1 MAFRVNIQSSRGVL
15 RRLCILSLS
24 GGALALALAGC
35 SAVPYESG
43 TAVRVDAPQGA
54 QAKKKEE
61 PKPVPVTMP
70 SEYAL
75 RGDGIY
81 YFNDNQVSNFR
92 ITDAIAKNGLY
103 SVQENFRFGTPHGF
117 TWGAGAAAI
126 LRSGRQ
132 LDAEQ
137 IVGVSV
143 ARDHHLVLHYKGE
156 SANRPMKLNVALE
169 AYDMS
174 GLPIGPYLKT
184 RMNRSTPAGFLI
196 GGKYAFPKGSI
207 GYRARMWVDE
217 DVVIVPT
224 KTAFTGS
231 STIEDFSKRF
241 SKEIPYCL
249 RYVPGKR
256 AQPMGLLF
264 NKPIKKQFE
273 TVKGRRVEKGQSG
286 EAELLPVKTGT
297 IFCAKNEAGGSIG
310 KLDWAL
316 RYVNGSRV
324 LEFDFPSNLT
334 STNYGVLREHR
345 DALRVAFA
353 EERANG
359 RTKLLPARIWLKDK
373 PILDFQWRFNK
384 RAADAIQDAI
394 AQTADL
400 RSDWEARHGAKPVKA
415 AGAKAKAVKAKNV
428 KK

>member
-1 MAFRVNIQSSRGVL
+1 M
-15 RRLCILSLS
+15 
-24 GGALALALAGC
+24 
-35 SAVPYESG
+35 
-43 TAVRVDAPQGA
+43 
-54 QAKKKEE
+54 
-61 PKPVPVTMP
+61 
-70 SEYAL
+70 
-75 RGDGIY
+75 
-81 YFNDNQVSNFR
+81 
-92 ITDAIAKNGLY
+92 
-103 SVQENFRFGTPHGF
+103 
-117 TWGAGAAAI
+117 
-126 LRSGRQ
+126 
-132 LDAEQ
+132 
-137 IVGVSV
+137 
-143 ARDHHLVLHYKGE
+143 
-156 SANRPMKLNVALE
+156 
-169 AYDMS
+169 
-174 GLPIGPYLKT
+174 
-184 RMNRSTPAGFLI
+184 
-196 GGKYAFPKGSI
+196 
-207 GYRARMWVDE
+207 
-217 DVVIVPT
+217 
-224 KTAFTGS
+224 
-231 STIEDFSKRF
+231 
-241 SKEIPYCL
+241 
-249 RYVPGKR
+249 
-256 AQPMGLLF
+256 
-264 NKPIKKQFE
+264 
-273 TVKGRRVEKGQSG
+273 
-286 EAELLPVKTGT
+286 TGT